1 MRIFEEFDEL
11 SAFCTDAKDGN
22 FADYTGD
29 DATLLRGRREAL
41 AQKSGAK
48 IALLK
53 QIHGDEI
60 LEIKSSN
67 ISAILGGFWFGGE
80 GDGMVSNEKGVVL
93 AIQSADCAG
102 VTLYDTKNRAVAAL
116 HAGRKGAALNIL
128 SKCVGKMQKLYGSRP
143 ENIKMYIGTHIRG
156 CCYELPREMAA
167 EFTGYENA
175 VTIRSSKSYLDI
187 GSVILAQAKELGIV
201 HENIEISPFC
211 SSCESDRFFSHRAHN
226 GKCGRMLTAIGL
238 KAI

>member
-11 SAFCTDAKDGN
+11 IAFCTDAKDGN

-29 DATLLRGRREAL
+29 DTTALYGRRAAL
-41 AQKSGAK
+41 GQKSGAK
-48 IALLK
+48 IVVLK
-53 QIHGDEI
+53 QIHGDEV
-60 LEIKSSN
+60 LEITSSN
-67 ISAILGGFWFGGE
+67 ISTASGGFWFAGD

-102 VTLYDTKNRAVAAL
+102 VTLYDAKNRAVAAL

-128 SKCVGKMQKLYGSRP
+128 SKCVVKMQKLYGSNP
-143 ENIKMYIGTHIRG
+143 TNLKIYIGTHIRG

-167 EFTGYENA
+167 GFAGYENA
-175 VTIRSSKSYLDI
+175 VTIRDDKSYLDI
-187 GSVILAQAKELGIV
+187 GAVILAQAKALGIAN
-201 HENIEISPFC
+201 ENIEISPFC
-211 SSCESDRFFSHRAHN
+211 SSCESDRFFSYRAHN

>member
-11 SAFCTDAKDGN
+11 NAFCTDAKDGN

-29 DATLLRGRREAL
+29 DAAVLCARREAL
-41 AQKSGAK
+41 AREIGAK
-48 IALLK
+48 IVLLK
-53 QIHGDEI
+53 QVHGDDVI
-60 LEIKSSN
+60 EIKSSS
-67 ISAILGGFWFGGE
+67 IYASSSSFWFGGE

-156 CCYELPREMAA
+156 CCYELPHEMAA
-167 EFTGYENA
+167 EFKEYENA
-175 VTIRSSKSYLDI
+175 VTIKDGKSYLDI
-187 GSVILAQAKELGIV
+187 GTVILAQAKNVGIKY
-201 HENIEISPFC
+201 ENIEISPFC